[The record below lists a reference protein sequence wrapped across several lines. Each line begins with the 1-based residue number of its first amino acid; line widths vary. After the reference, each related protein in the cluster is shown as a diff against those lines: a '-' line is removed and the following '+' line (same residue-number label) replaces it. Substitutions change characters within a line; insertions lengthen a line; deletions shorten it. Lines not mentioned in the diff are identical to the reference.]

1 MYERKQRIKWPSA
14 VPSRTGRARGS
25 LKLISIELDVADH
38 LGPLRCLP
46 AHVVGHLLGRTL
58 QQLGASVDHLLADD
72 RVGDGSNVSLVATST
87 SPSKSSVAPWGF
99 LKTEC
104 RMQRHRP
111 QVSIPEAGASPR
123 SFQYWRE
130 NMREASGILASPERL
145 QQSRRTPTESLCG
158 RGDARGEV
166 RRVLRQI
173 HFNCSMTV
181 PSEIVGR
188 PTPYGRLTQPQTR
201 SRLLRARLGNLP
213 ARAIHDAAACNC
225 SS

>member
-1 MYERKQRIKWPSA
+1 MPIKRGYFWHVCAAVCADSA
-14 VPSRTGRARGS
+14 
-25 LKLISIELDVADH
+25 
-38 LGPLRCLP
+38 
-46 AHVVGHLLGRTL
+46 
-58 QQLGASVDHLLADD
+58 
-72 RVGDGSNVSLVATST
+72 ATST
-87 SPSKSSVAPWGF
+87 SPSKSSVAPWGS

-130 NMREASGILASPERL
+130 SMREASGILASPERL

-166 RRVLRQI
+166 RRVLHQI

-188 PTPYGRLTQPQTR
+188 PTLVFAGILGDPLPCCP
-201 SRLLRARLGNLP
+201 SALLGTSLVLVDRDREPSHEGIA
-213 ARAIHDAAACNC
+213 
-225 SS
+225 